1 MKNKFG
7 NDIHLVKV
15 ELISA
20 PVRESILEARRI
32 TCSHVSYSVAEY
44 LAPANVLICSKCCGL
59 GHFRKQCTEA
69 SETCRKCGQCF
80 PEIKHHR
87 CNSAI
92 SCKHCKGDHH
102 ANSMKCPVV
111 RAFRA
116 DLTRKLLN
124 KNNSHHSDNGTL
136 LPSSI
141 GIQYPFPPRPP
152 GNISTQG
159 TAWNPPPPLLNPWM
173 PRMSATMD
181 GGSSLQIENL
191 ISGLAKIHETLN
203 RVCES
208 NARLEAAIVDQNVRT
223 RGIENEM
230 ILMNEKSTGL
240 AEDLDGCKNVITSLS
255 STLDL
260 STKLT
265 KQVTLPIVSDILLF
279 LGSFN
284 KDGVRRVLDVDV
296 KSRFERYRIE
306 VIKALEGNS
315 LAK

>member
-1 MKNKFG
+1 
-7 NDIHLVKV
+7 
-15 ELISA
+15 
-20 PVRESILEARRI
+20 
-32 TCSHVSYSVAEY
+32 
-44 LAPANVLICSKCCGL
+44 
-59 GHFRKQCTEA
+59 
-69 SETCRKCGQCF
+69 
-80 PEIKHHR
+80 
-87 CNSAI
+87 
-92 SCKHCKGDHH
+92 
-102 ANSMKCPVV
+102 
-111 RAFRA
+111 
-116 DLTRKLLN
+116 
-124 KNNSHHSDNGTL
+124 
-136 LPSSI
+136 
-141 GIQYPFPPRPP
+141 
-152 GNISTQG
+152 
-159 TAWNPPPPLLNPWM
+159 
-173 PRMSATMD
+173 MD